1 MLVLVWWIGKNYVHG
16 ILVAGCSVS
25 MGMAGRQPSV
35 LNDMD
40 RFCDETLAENSMY
53 VLLHR
58 ERDRLFPDEMF
69 ADLFS
74 DKGRRSVPPSV
85 VATVMVLQRLE
96 CLSDREAVERYSFD
110 ARWRYAAGVGSYDC
124 GGWGSFAHTV
134 LVDFR
139 ARLDRSGDKRRI
151 FNRSVEVAGE
161 AGLVGAKRVLDSTP
175 LYDAVATMDT
185 ITLMRSAMRGL
196 LKVVDPVLEA
206 KLRELI
212 KSGDDYASSAKPHI
226 DWDDHAAREELIHSR
241 AQDGYAVLAYLDSQ
255 KLEGPVADA
264 AKLLAT
270 VLGQDLEET
279 EDGVFR
285 IARRVA
291 KDRIISTVDPDAR
304 HGHKT
309 SARGFDGY
317 KGSIAVDPD
326 SEIITDTEVSA
337 ANAGDASVAADLI
350 DDLTGDVGIED
361 ASIEDASIE
370 DGSRSDDV
378 ELGDSRGG
386 QPAGKA
392 KRAGGNKGARKAKG
406 RRAHKASAQV
416 ARAAR
421 AAARQANVR
430 ARHQRRRD
438 GQARPKVYGDAA
450 YGSGEF
456 LDHLARAGID
466 SGCKTQPPVAPGGR
480 YSKNHFYI
488 DLDADTVT
496 CPAGE
501 EVTIRRNDTGDGIA
515 CFESACAD
523 CPLRSD
529 CTTAASG
536 RTIHVGRHE
545 ALLAQ
550 ARSQANDPKW
560 LADYRKTRPKVE
572 RKLAHLMRRRHG
584 GRRARVRGRDKVD
597 ADFNLL
603 AAAGNLA
610 RLAVLGV
617 RSGPQRKWAIA

>member
-1 MLVLVWWIGKNYVHG
+1 MLALGAWIGENHVHG
-16 ILVAGCSVS
+16 ILVAGCAVS
-25 MGMAGRQPSV
+25 LGVAARQPSV

-40 RFCDETLAENSMY
+40 RFCDEMLAENSIY
-53 VLLHR
+53 ALLHR

-74 DKGRRSVPPSV
+74 VKGRRSVPPSV

-96 CLSDREAVERYSFD
+96 GLSDREAAERYSFD

-124 GGWGSFAHTV
+124 GGWASFAHTV

-151 FNRSVEVAGE
+151 FDRSVEVAGE

-185 ITLMRSAMRGL
+185 ITLVRSAIRAL
-196 LKVVDPVLEA
+196 LKVADAVLEA
-206 KLRELI
+206 ELRGLVT
-212 KSGDDYASSAKPHI
+212 SGDDYATSAKPQI
-226 DWDDHAAREELIHSR
+226 DWDDQAAREELIHSR
-241 AQDGYAVLAYLDSQ
+241 AADGYAILAYLDNQ
-255 KLEGPVADA
+255 PLEGAPADA

-270 VLGQDLEET
+270 VLGQDLEESS
-279 EDGVFR
+279 DGVFR

-291 KDRIISTVDPDAR
+291 KDRVISVVDPDAR
-304 HGHKT
+304 HGRKT

-317 KGSIAVDPD
+317 KGHAAIDPD

-350 DDLTGDVGIED
+350 DDLTG
-361 ASIEDASIE
+361 AA
-370 DGSRSDDV
+370 DGDDGPPHD
-378 ELGDSRGG
+378 EAA
-386 QPAGKA
+386 PANSSGGKA
-392 KRAGGNKGARKAKG
+392 KRAGAGKARKR

-416 ARAAR
+416 VRATR
-421 AAARQANVR
+421 AAARRANVG
-430 ARHQRRRD
+430 ARHQRLGGRH
-438 GQARPKVYGDAA
+438 GHTKVYGDAA
-450 YGSGEF
+450 YGSGAF

-466 SGCKTQPPVAPGGR
+466 SRCKTQPPVAAGGR
-480 YSKNHFYI
+480 YSKDHFYI

-515 CFESACAD
+515 YFESACD
-523 CPLRSD
+523 SCPLSSD
-529 CTTAASG
+529 CTTSREG
-536 RTIHVGRHE
+536 RTIQVGRHE

-550 ARSQANDPKW
+550 ARAQAQDPKW
-560 LADYRKTRPKVE
+560 LDDYRATRPKVE

-584 GRRARVRGRDKVD
+584 GRRARVRGRNKVD

-603 AAAGNLA
+603 AAAHNLA
-610 RLAVLGV
+610 RLAVVGI
-617 RSGPQRKWAIA
+617 RGGPQGTWAIT

>member
-1 MLVLVWWIGKNYVHG
+1 MLAFVARMGESYRHG
-16 ILVAGCSVS
+16 ILVAGWAVSV
-25 MGMAGRQPSV
+25 GMADRQPSV

-40 RFCDETLAENSMY
+40 RFCDEALAQNSIY
-53 VLLHR
+53 ALLHR

-74 DKGRRSVPPSV
+74 DRGRRSVPPSV

-96 CLSDREAVERYSFD
+96 GLSDREAVERYSFD

-151 FNRSVEVAGE
+151 FDRSVEVAGQ

-185 ITLMRSAMRGL
+185 ITMIRSAIRGL
-196 LKVVDPVLEA
+196 LKAADALGEA
-206 KLRELI
+206 ELRGLI
-212 KSGDDYASSAKPHI
+212 CSGDDYANSAKPQI
-226 DWDDHAAREELIHSR
+226 DWDDEAAREELIHSR
-241 AQDGYAVLAYLDSQ
+241 AQDGYAILVYLDGRA
-255 KLEGPVADA
+255 LDGPLADG
-264 AKLLAT
+264 AKLLAK
-270 VLGQDLEET
+270 VLGQDLEES

-291 KDRIISTVDPDAR
+291 PDRVISTVDPEAR
-304 HGHKT
+304 HGRKT

-317 KGSIAVDPD
+317 KGSIALDPD

-337 ANAGDASVAADLI
+337 ANVGDASVAPDLI
-350 DDLTGDVGIED
+350 DDLTGGNVRDDDPNRDDVP
-361 ASIEDASIE
+361 
-370 DGSRSDDV
+370 GSDRGTSQPRSDCSNPDRATQ
-378 ELGDSRGG
+378 RGVR
-386 QPAGKA
+386 A
-392 KRAGGNKGARKAKG
+392 KRAGGRQRARKAKKG
-406 RRAHKASAQV
+406 RPASGRV
-416 ARAAR
+416 RLARR
-421 AAARQANVR
+421 PLRRSAN
-430 ARHQRRRD
+430 

-456 LDHLARAGID
+456 LHRLARAGID
-466 SGCKTQPPVAPGGR
+466 SGCRTQPPVAPAGR
-480 YSKNHFYI
+480 YSKAEFYI

-501 EVTIRRNDTGDGIA
+501 EVTIRRNKSGDGIA
-515 CFESACAD
+515 YFESACAD

-529 CTTAASG
+529 CTTAAEG
-536 RTIHVGRHE
+536 RTITVGRHE
-545 ALLAQ
+545 ARLLEARAQ
-550 ARSQANDPKW
+550 AQDPAW
-560 LADYRKTRPKVE
+560 REDYRSTRPKAE
-572 RKLAHLMRRRHG
+572 RKLAHMMRRRHG
-584 GRRARVRGRDKVD
+584 GRRARVRGRKKID

-603 AAAGNLA
+603 AAATNLA
-610 RLAVLGV
+610 RLAVLGI
-617 RSGPQRKWAIA
+617 RGGPGSTWVVA

>member
-1 MLVLVWWIGKNYVHG
+1 MSLGV
-16 ILVAGCSVS
+16 
-25 MGMAGRQPSV
+25 AGRQPSV

-40 RFCDETLAENSMY
+40 RFCDEALAENSIY
-53 VLLHR
+53 ALLHR

-96 CLSDREAVERYSFD
+96 GLSDREAVERYSFD

-124 GGWGSFAHTV
+124 GGWASFAHTV

-139 ARLDRSGDKRRI
+139 ARLDRSEDKRRI
-151 FNRSVEVAGE
+151 FDRSVEVAGE

-185 ITLMRSAMRGL
+185 ITLIRSAIRAL
-196 LKVVDPVLEA
+196 LKVADAVLEA
-206 KLRELI
+206 KLRGLI
-212 KSGDDYASSAKPHI
+212 RSGDDYATSAKPQI
-226 DWDDHAAREELIHSR
+226 DWDDRSAREELIHSR
-241 AQDGYAVLAYLDSQ
+241 AQDGYAMLAHLDSH
-255 KLEGPVADA
+255 KLEGPLSDA

-270 VLGQDLEET
+270 VLGQDLEEGD
-279 EDGVFR
+279 DGVFR

-291 KDRIISTVDPDAR
+291 KDRVISTVDPEAR

-317 KGSIAVDPD
+317 KGSIALDPD

-350 DDLTGDVGIED
+350 DDLTGPD
-361 ASIEDASIE
+361 ATGDQSDSNKV
-370 DGSRSDDV
+370 DSDDP
-378 ELGDSRGG
+378 GGHDSGNRR
-386 QPAGKA
+386 
-392 KRAGGNKGARKAKG
+392 RAGGGSGARKTN
-406 RRAHKASAQV
+406 RRGGKAAAEM
-416 ARAAR
+416 ARSAR
-421 AAARQANVR
+421 AAARAANVR
-430 ARHQRRRD
+430 ARYQRRR
-438 GQARPKVYGDAA
+438 GRQARSKVYGDAA

-456 LDHLARAGID
+456 LDHLARSGID

-480 YSKNHFYI
+480 YSKDNFYI
-488 DLDADTVT
+488 DLGAETVT

-501 EVTIRRNDTGDGIA
+501 EVPIRRNESGDGMA
-515 CFESACAD
+515 YFEKACAA
-523 CPLRSD
+523 CPLRSE
-529 CTTAASG
+529 CTTADGG
-536 RTIHVGRHE
+536 RTIQVGRYE
-545 ALLAQ
+545 ARLAQ
-550 ARSQANDPKW
+550 ARAHAQDPTW
-560 LADYRKTRPKVE
+560 LDDYRQTRPKVE
-572 RKLAHLMRRRHG
+572 RRLAHLMRRRHG
-584 GRRARVRGRDKVD
+584 GRRARVRGRRKVD

-603 AAAGNLA
+603 AAAHNLA

-617 RSGPQRKWAIA
+617 RGGPDKTWAIA